1 MSERNFG
8 LAALDMA
15 GTTVQDHGLVYSTL
29 RSVVEQET
37 GKGISDEVFAPW
49 TGTGK
54 RQAIVGLLTAA
65 TGSAPAAVV
74 DRAYARFSD
83 RLAAAYL
90 ANPPVEIP
98 GTTTALVK
106 LRESGVKVVLQT
118 GYSRD
123 IAESILA
130 AVGWTIGGPVID
142 GLVASD
148 EVPASRPAPYLIFR
162 AMELAGVWDT
172 KQVLVAGDTPN
183 DLGAGIN
190 AGVGFVVGVL
200 SGAHSADTLG
210 RLRHTHL
217 LPSVA
222 QLPELLQIAP

>member
-1 MSERNFG
+1 MSQPAFS

-29 RSVVEQET
+29 RSVVEAEVEQA
-37 GKGISDEVFAPW
+37 ISDEVFAPW

-54 RQAIVGLLTAA
+54 YQAIVGLITAV
-65 TGSAPAAVV
+65 TGTAPQEVV
-74 DRAYARFSD
+74 DRAYTAFGEQLS
-83 RLAAAYL
+83 AAYL
-90 ANPPVEIP
+90 ATPPVEIP
-98 GTTTALVK
+98 GATQALVA
-106 LRESGVKVVLQT
+106 LREAGVTVVLQT

-130 AVGWTIGGPVID
+130 AVGWTVGGTVID
-142 GLVASD
+142 ALVASD
-148 EVPASRPAPYLIFR
+148 EVPASRPAPYLIHR
-162 AMELAGVWDT
+162 AMELSGVWDV

-190 AGVGFVVGVL
+190 AGAGYVVGVL
-200 SGAHSADTLG
+200 SGAHSADALG

-222 QLPELLQIAP
+222 DLPVLL